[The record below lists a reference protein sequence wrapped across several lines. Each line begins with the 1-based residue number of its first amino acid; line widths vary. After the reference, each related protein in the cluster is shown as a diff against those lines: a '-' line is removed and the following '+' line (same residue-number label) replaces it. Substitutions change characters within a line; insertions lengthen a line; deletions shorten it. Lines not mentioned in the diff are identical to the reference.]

1 MYREQI
7 PIAPFTMCDDLLT
20 VSECGYQTELMASYI
35 NCQSRFNFLQFGLSK
50 CFKLHVGKYK
60 EKFKCQPV
68 YLDSW
73 TSAEVE
79 NEKSGQ
85 IHFQEQFTDKVQIKD
100 VENEKY
106 LGNRLSA
113 DGTNILDITT
123 KCNRGTGI
131 VNKIQTILET
141 MFFGSYYFEVGKTMI
156 ESMLLGSILNN
167 IEVAYN
173 LTKPEI
179 EKLQRCHEMGL
190 RKLLYLPSKTPKCML
205 YLLTGS
211 VPIEFLIQR
220 RRLIFLHHI
229 LNQEDESLLK
239 TFFEHQLNTR
249 KSKDWASQVLK
260 DLIKFGINMNM
271 DEIKHIPKETWKTSI
286 KTK

>member
-1 MYREQI
+1 MSGCKDDKLSLIYDLNITTKVAVKTSLGMPDRFDIKENVLQGDVFGNILASNQIDKFGKDCLEKQNHIYMYRDQI

-20 VSECGYQTELMASYI
+20 VSECGYQTKLMASYI

-79 NEKSGQ
+79 DKKSGQ
-85 IHFQEQFTDKVQIKD
+85 IHFQEQFTDKVQIKE

-113 DGTNILDITT
+113 DGTNTLDITT

-173 LTKPEI
+173 LTKPKI

-190 RKLLYLPSKTPKCML
+190 RKLLYLPCK
-205 YLLTGS
+205 
-211 VPIEFLIQR
+211 
-220 RRLIFLHHI
+220 
-229 LNQEDESLLK
+229 
-239 TFFEHQLNTR
+239 HQNAWYTC
-249 KSKDWASQVLK
+249 
-260 DLIKFGINMNM
+260 
-271 DEIKHIPKETWKTSI
+271 
-286 KTK
+286 